1 MALLTSTKVFCV
13 CCCLAFM
20 VGVPSVNKFASGHNI
35 LLLPFPWPSHF
46 ALMEI
51 IGVELDR
58 LGHDVTIAV
67 PSLEGYTEKTK
78 LKRIVYNVKAE
89 RNAFVSIAERRLKL
103 KQGFGVS
110 WLSEFSRL
118 VAAFGE
124 AVLETDQ
131 IHLLGNTTDLII
143 SDTAFFVAPVIATHL
158 KIPWIYLSPFGHMA
172 GLQGD
177 MWGAAV
183 NPSYIPVYMA
193 AATLERAST
202 GQYMN
207 FLERALNLF
216 FSICTWAVRELIINR
231 SLDNLTAK
239 YGTDSGTVL
248 TRKTSLVLIPMD
260 YAFEYPRMDS
270 PHIKLI
276 GPLTACTQKG
286 DLESPFSDIANEADG
301 RFVVVSLGTTGGL
314 HMADAVRLLEAVQ
327 AINYTVIMKYNT
339 SSVKFLVKDGHVGLY
354 TYNSD
359 HLRNLRTDKDGRD
372 ERNRKVRCTHTCS
385 IGTTQATAKI
395 INVAEKRQRNMKCT
409 YCKKKWSNKGSEDSC
424 IDEDKTK
431 LYYSVVHE
439 QKQCSP
445 YPVAPKKQFKGACLV
460 NSTYVFD
467 FLPQQKLLQYN
478 KNSILLTHCDL
489 NSVYEAPYH
498 GRLIICM
505 PLFGDHFESA
515 GRVLS
520 RKLGRVVLL
529 GEMNKERLQ
538 YELDILTQDK
548 SYLDNVRK
556 ASKRLKRRKMS
567 PVEEA
572 AFWIEAVLSDDE
584 NMDYLKPSFG
594 HLSLPSYLCLDVI
607 VFWLAIVGILMWL
620 ISFVYRKMWKRQH

>member
-1 MALLTSTKVFCV
+1 MIS
-13 CCCLAFM
+13 
-20 VGVPSVNKFASGHNI
+20 VPSVNKFAFGHNI

-67 PSLEGYTEKTK
+67 PSSEGYTEKTK

-124 AVLETDQ
+124 AVLESDH

-177 MWGAAV
+177 LWGAAV
-183 NPSYIPVYMA
+183 NPSYVPVYMA
-193 AATLERAST
+193 ST
-202 GQYMN
+202 AFEKVSSGQCMN
-207 FLERALNLF
+207 FLERSFNLLA
-216 FSICTWAVRELIINR
+216 SICTWAVREFIINR

-239 YGTDSGTVL
+239 YGTDSGTEV
-248 TRKTSLVLIPMD
+248 TRKTSFVLIPMD

-276 GPLTACTQKG
+276 GPLTACKQKG
-286 DLESPFSDIANEADG
+286 ELESPFSDIANRANG
-301 RFVVVSLGTTGGL
+301 RIVIVSLGITSGL
-314 HMADAVRLLEAVQ
+314 YIDDAVRLLKAVQ
-327 AINYTVIMKYNT
+327 FINYAVIMRYNT
-339 SSVKFLVKDGHVGLY
+339 STVKLLVKDGTVGLY
-354 TYNSD
+354 TNKNNHIRNS
-359 HLRNLRTDKDGRD
+359 RTVKGGTDVCNKDESYVHAFGIDAKRMTARMVNVMEKGRK
-372 ERNRKVRCTHTCS
+372 NT
-385 IGTTQATAKI
+385 
-395 INVAEKRQRNMKCT
+395 KCT
-409 YCKKKWSNKGSEDSC
+409 DWGKEHSSRSYKDMCRNKL
-424 IDEDKTK
+424 DKK
-431 LYYSVVHE
+431 LYYSIMRG
-439 QKQCSP
+439 KKKYLP
-445 YPVAPKKQFKGACLV
+445 YPTTPMKRYKGVHLA

-478 KNSILLTHCDL
+478 KDSILLTHCGL
-489 NSVYEAPYH
+489 NSVYEALYH

-538 YELDILTQDK
+538 YELDILTHDK
-548 SYLDNVRK
+548 SYLDNVMK

-572 AFWIEAVLSDDE
+572 AFWIEAVLSDDD
-584 NMDYLKPSFG
+584 NMDYLKPAFV

-607 VFWLAIVGILMWL
+607 AFWLIVVIVL
-620 ISFVYRKMWKRQH
+620 IQSL